1 MLHNCLFLALDMLT
15 GGKGTHKF
23 SNHQIFCKKK
33 VLFLAIPHFY
43 CTFAA
48 ILKNKSSL
56 LPSELLD
63 PVLPRIGSPASDRG
77 VHPASAGGAAIVVP
91 DAIHWYPMRVTY
103 QRVKAIKA
111 LLDADQIENYLP
123 MRWEWQETTDGQRRL
138 RHLPVIASM
147 IFVRDTRNRIIALKQ
162 LPGYE
167 PMRFYTRPS
176 VTVKNRR
183 EIFPIPDKQMEDFIR
198 VASSNDERVVFLEDT
213 DYLRAVGQRV
223 RVAEGEFAGIEGVVK
238 RIKSNKCVV
247 VRLEGIATVAIL
259 RFPVHALI
267 KI

>member
-1 MLHNCLFLALDMLT
+1 M
-15 GGKGTHKF
+15 
-23 SNHQIFCKKK
+23 
-33 VLFLAIPHFY
+33 LFLAIPY
-43 CTFAA
+43 ICRNFAA
-48 ILKNKSSL
+48 IFKTESSL

-63 PVLPRIGSPASDRG
+63 PVLPCTGSPASDQSA
-77 VHPASAGGAAIVVP
+77 HPASDGVSPPIVS

-147 IFVRDTRNRIIALKQ
+147 IFVRDTRDRIMELKQ
-162 LPGYE
+162 MPGYE

-176 VTVKNRR
+176 VTLKNRR
-183 EIFPIPDKQMEDFIR
+183 EIFPIPDKQMQDFIR

>member
-1 MLHNCLFLALDMLT
+1 M
-15 GGKGTHKF
+15 
-23 SNHQIFCKKK
+23 
-33 VLFLAIPHFY
+33 AIPY
-43 CTFAA
+43 ICRNFAA
-48 ILKNKSSL
+48 IFKTESSL

-63 PVLPRIGSPASDRG
+63 PVLPCTGSPASDQSA
-77 VHPASAGGAAIVVP
+77 HPASDGVSPPIVS

-147 IFVRDTRNRIIALKQ
+147 IFVRDTRDRIMELKQ
-162 LPGYE
+162 MPGYE

-176 VTVKNRR
+176 VTLKNRR
-183 EIFPIPDKQMEDFIR
+183 EIFPIPDKQMQDFIR

>member
-1 MLHNCLFLALDMLT
+1 M
-15 GGKGTHKF
+15 
-23 SNHQIFCKKK
+23 
-33 VLFLAIPHFY
+33 
-43 CTFAA
+43 
-48 ILKNKSSL
+48 

-63 PVLPRIGSPASDRG
+63 PVLPCTGSPASDQSA
-77 VHPASAGGAAIVVP
+77 HPASDGVSPPIVS

-147 IFVRDTRNRIIALKQ
+147 IFVRDTRDRIMALKQ
-162 LPGYE
+162 MPGYE

-176 VTVKNRR
+176 VTLKNRR
-183 EIFPIPDKQMEDFIR
+183 EIFPIPDKQMQDFIR

-247 VRLEGIATVAIL
+247 VRLEGIAPVAIL

>member
-1 MLHNCLFLALDMLT
+1 M
-15 GGKGTHKF
+15 
-23 SNHQIFCKKK
+23 
-33 VLFLAIPHFY
+33 LFLAIPY
-43 CTFAA
+43 ICRNFAA
-48 ILKNKSSL
+48 IFKTESSL

-63 PVLPRIGSPASDRG
+63 PVLPCTGSPASDQSA
-77 VHPASAGGAAIVVP
+77 HPASDGVSPPIVS

-176 VTVKNRR
+176 VTLKNRR
-183 EIFPIPDKQMEDFIR
+183 EIFPIPDKQMQDFIR

>member
-1 MLHNCLFLALDMLT
+1 M
-15 GGKGTHKF
+15 
-23 SNHQIFCKKK
+23 
-33 VLFLAIPHFY
+33 LFLAIPY
-43 CTFAA
+43 ICRNFAA
-48 ILKNKSSL
+48 IFKTESSL

-63 PVLPRIGSPASDRG
+63 PVLPCTGSPASDQSA
-77 VHPASAGGAAIVVP
+77 HPASDGVSPSIVS

-138 RHLPVIASM
+138 RHLPAIASM
-147 IFVRDTRNRIIALKQ
+147 IFVRDTRDRIMALKQ
-162 LPGYE
+162 MPGYE

-176 VTVKNRR
+176 VTLKNRR
-183 EIFPIPDKQMEDFIR
+183 EIFPIPDKQMQDFIR

-247 VRLEGIATVAIL
+247 VRLERIATVAIL

>member
-1 MLHNCLFLALDMLT
+1 M
-15 GGKGTHKF
+15 
-23 SNHQIFCKKK
+23 
-33 VLFLAIPHFY
+33 LFLAIPY
-43 CTFAA
+43 ICRNFAA
-48 ILKNKSSL
+48 IFKTESSL

-63 PVLPRIGSPASDRG
+63 PVLPCTGSPASDQSA
-77 VHPASAGGAAIVVP
+77 HPASDGVSPPIVS

-147 IFVRDTRNRIIALKQ
+147 IFVRDTRDRIMALKQ
-162 LPGYE
+162 MPGYE

-176 VTVKNRR
+176 VTLKNRR
-183 EIFPIPDKQMEDFIR
+183 EIFPIPDKQMQDFIR

>member
-1 MLHNCLFLALDMLT
+1 M
-15 GGKGTHKF
+15 
-23 SNHQIFCKKK
+23 
-33 VLFLAIPHFY
+33 AIPY
-43 CTFAA
+43 ICRNFAA
-48 ILKNKSSL
+48 IFKTESSL

-63 PVLPRIGSPASDRG
+63 PVLPCTGSPASDQSA
-77 VHPASAGGAAIVVP
+77 HPASDGVSPPIVS

-147 IFVRDTRNRIIALKQ
+147 IFVRDTRDRIMALKQ
-162 LPGYE
+162 MPGYE

-176 VTVKNRR
+176 VTLKNRR
-183 EIFPIPDKQMEDFIR
+183 EIFPIPDKQMQDFIR